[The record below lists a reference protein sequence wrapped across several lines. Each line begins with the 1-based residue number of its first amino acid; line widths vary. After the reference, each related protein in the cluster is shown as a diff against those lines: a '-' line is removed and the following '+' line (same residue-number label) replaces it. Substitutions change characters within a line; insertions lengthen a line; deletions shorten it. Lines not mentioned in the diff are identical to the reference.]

1 MKCPKCG
8 GTAKYKVSRK
18 KLWKKEK
25 SSKAKEP
32 RKDFTAKC
40 VKCGHEFDARKV
52 YGDFVVSKVEVKEEK
67 HQQIK
72 MKYTDEEK
80 EAKRR

>member
-8 GTAKYKVSRK
+8 GAARYEVSRK
-18 KLWKKEK
+18 NLWKQK
-25 SSKAKEP
+25 SHKAKEP

-40 VKCGHEFDARKV
+40 IKCGHAFDARKV
-52 YGDFVVSKVEVKEEK
+52 YGGVVVSKVKVKEMK
-67 HQQIK
+67 KQVIK

-80 EAKRR
+80 EANRQ